1 MKNLNTVSGTYCKLL
16 SDNLKYIDTYA
27 ASDDVSLE
35 AFRADVL
42 AIIEKANLTPAKR
55 GFIANVMKQRSK
67 IGLLQLCYNA
77 CLSGA
82 DLAVI

>member
-1 MKNLNTVSGTYCKLL
+1 MKNLNTVSGTYCKFL
-16 SDNLKYIDTYA
+16 SDNLKHIDASA
-27 ASDDVSLE
+27 ANNAVSLE

-42 AIIEKANLTPAKR
+42 AIIENANLTPAKR
-55 GFIANVMKQRSK
+55 GFVANVMKQRSK